1 MTGAQIPRVQVEPA
15 RYATDGGDAAQLM
28 AAYGNPLDE
37 WQRRILDCWLG
48 RDAYGHY
55 TMTSAGLSVPRQN
68 GKNVCLEGRE
78 FFGLVISGKRFC
90 IQHTRCALPRKA
102 LTAWYGC
109 SQTSGIPKL
118 SNW

>member
-55 TMTSAGLSVPRQN
+55 AMNICRTFCTETERKKRLPGRAGIFRAGNQR
-68 GKNVCLEGRE
+68 GKDFAYSTPGAHCQE
-78 FFGLVISGKRFC
+78 
-90 IQHTRCALPRKA
+90 
-102 LTAWYGC
+102 
-109 SQTSGIPKL
+109 KL
-118 SNW
+118 

>member
-1 MTGAQIPRVQVEPA
+1 MTGAQIPRVQVEPV

-28 AAYGNPLDE
+28 ADYGNPLDE

-68 GKNVCLEGRE
+68 GKT
-78 FFGLVISGKRFC
+78 S
-90 IQHTRCALPRKA
+90 
-102 LTAWYGC
+102 AWKG
-109 SQTSGIPKL
+109 GNFL
-118 SNW
+118 G